1 MSAGARPL
9 HEPFSWL
16 ESPEPSADADFAAV
30 ALNVCRGVETCL
42 QMIHSTDL
50 ELHHRDWGND
60 DAKPILGRVDKERL
74 MLLATAA
81 VQMLGQ
87 QADAR
92 INAANEQAP
101 KVRGMLDDVKGAA

>member
-1 MSAGARPL
+1 MTAAPRPL

-16 ESPEPSADADFAAV
+16 ESSSPSADAEFAALT
-30 ALNVCRGVETCL
+30 LNVCRGLETCL

-50 ELHHRDWGND
+50 ELHHHDWGND
-60 DAKPILGRVDKERL
+60 DAKPILSRVDKERL

-87 QADAR
+87 QADTRIEVANGEAR
-92 INAANEQAP
+92 KAAQA
-101 KVRGMLDDVKGAA
+101 GGGA